1 MKKDFGL
8 KGSSSKMNKHKTKP
22 DLQLSLEEELNR
34 FFKIN
39 AKRHIAQAKFD
50 AKPKHYSIPNRLIK
64 LAATLSAFV
73 GIGLLRFGYAPVAAT
88 QGISY
93 VAGGLLQ
100 IGAALTGFK
109 YAFADKFR
117 VANLQ
122 KLNFKTELARQYTFT
137 SLGRTN
143 VESFLNALIK
153 LNSTALIRLK
163 FDNNLTNRQKK
174 KVVIAFQNI
183 DDALVHM
190 AGLHISKEIDLEKL
204 LSFQKKMET
213 LAHESISHNIIEIAD
228 NSRSIIRSIAKIRIG
243 QVGEP
248 SDKEVPL
255 AADTLESTSIEPPDL
270 TVQANTPGS
279 AQVEEITHDKPSN
292 FGHGL

>member
-122 KLNFKTELARQYTFT
+122 KLNFKTELARRP
-137 SLGRTN
+137 S
-143 VESFLNALIK
+143 SSDDI
-153 LNSTALIRLK
+153 LK
-163 FDNNLTNRQKK
+163 
-174 KVVIAFQNI
+174 
-183 DDALVHM
+183 
-190 AGLHISKEIDLEKL
+190 
-204 LSFQKKMET
+204 
-213 LAHESISHNIIEIAD
+213 
-228 NSRSIIRSIAKIRIG
+228 
-243 QVGEP
+243 
-248 SDKEVPL
+248 
-255 AADTLESTSIEPPDL
+255 
-270 TVQANTPGS
+270 
-279 AQVEEITHDKPSN
+279 
-292 FGHGL
+292 